1 MRSILAISFVAL
13 IAAACAPV
21 PAPGLGNNDT
31 TIEDTGDTSSDTEW
45 IPGGVIDPT
54 EDTGDTSEP
63 DQDPLVDNDGDGVHS
78 DADCDDS
85 DPDIHPYATEVCDG
99 IDNNCNE
106 EIDEDLGTNW
116 YPDVDGDGFGD
127 MTAEPVEACD
137 ETVEGYVAD
146 NTDCDDLA
154 WTFNPDAP
162 EVCDGYDNDCD
173 GETDED
179 CDEDT
184 EPVEDPEDTDVPDD
198 TGMLEDTGE
207 AEDTG
212 DFEEVDTG
220 DIEDETGDTEE
231 EVDTAETEE
240 DTGDT
245 GDLEIAS
252 TEDTGDTAS
261 DVSEGILLR
270 VTFTSA
276 HDLELN
282 VEIEDDEADLDGYWT
297 NSVSAEAATSVE
309 LSLPEIDP
317 DLVWALLFNVT
328 IDGSDWLCMG
338 HVGSG
343 TASLDSDATIEIEIG
358 GEVYG
363 TSDVS
368 TWSVDGSSSSAGCAA
383 EFIRP

>member
-198 TGMLEDTGE
+198 TGMLEDTG
-207 AEDTG
+207 
-212 DFEEVDTG
+212 
-220 DIEDETGDTEE
+220 
-231 EVDTAETEE
+231 
-240 DTGDT
+240 
-245 GDLEIAS
+245 
-252 TEDTGDTAS
+252 DTAS